1 VRYIHGFLTPVVG
14 YATGTPFTEGVRSM
28 FGTWAVGYLVVA
40 ALRHPPRVLLQ
51 QLIRALDQK
60 RKQRQSELVREN
72 TG

>member
-1 VRYIHGFLTPVVG
+1 
-14 YATGTPFTEGVRSM
+14 M